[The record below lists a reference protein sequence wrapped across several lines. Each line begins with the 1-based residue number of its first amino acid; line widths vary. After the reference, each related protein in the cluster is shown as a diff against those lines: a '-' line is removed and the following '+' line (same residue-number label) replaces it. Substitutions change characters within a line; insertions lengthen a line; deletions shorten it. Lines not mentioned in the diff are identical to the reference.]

1 MRSLAVYCGSSPG
14 GDPAYRSAA
23 EELGRLC
30 AERSVAVVYG
40 GGSVGLMGAIA
51 DAALAAGGRVT
62 GVITKYLLD
71 KELGHTGLTDL
82 CVVDTMHERKALMA
96 ELSDAFVALPGSLG
110 TLEEIS
116 EVMVATQLGLQT
128 KACGFLNTL
137 GYYDALMAQ
146 FDRMVEDRFM
156 HGVHREAPIV
166 AGEPSDLLDK
176 MASADVVFHD
186 KWLDR
191 DKGQVG

>member
-14 GDPAYRSAA
+14 ANPSYRAA
-23 EELGRLC
+23 ADELGRLC
-30 AERSVAVVYG
+30 AERSVEVVYG
-40 GGSVGLMGAIA
+40 GGSVGLMGAVA
-51 DAALAAGGRVT
+51 DATLEAGGRVT
-62 GVITKYLLD
+62 GVITKHLLD
-71 KELGHTGLTDL
+71 KELGHTGLTNL

-110 TLEEIS
+110 TLEEIA

-137 GYYDALMAQ
+137 GYYDPLMAQ
-146 FDRMVEDRFM
+146 FDKMAEERFL
-156 HGVHREAPIV
+156 HGEHREAPIV
-166 AGEPSDLLDK
+166 ANEPATLLDR